1 MFEQQI
7 LEEALS
13 LPAINR
19 VLLVE
24 KLLASLDLPDVSVD
38 KAWSDEVEARIDAYN
53 AGDLESVASEQ
64 VFNKYKTT

>member
-1 MFEQQI
+1 MSEQQI

-38 KAWSDEVEARIDAYN
+38 KAWSDEVEARIDSYN